1 MSLSSDVIEIA
12 ERVAAADGHVHL
24 YEQRAVR
31 LIRLLAILSEAEGV
45 RPFRIVLKRRDL
57 ESTCAAGWASPERN
71 RELTALPVG
80 SRHP

>member
-57 ESTCAAGWASPERN
+57 ESTSAAGWASPERN